1 VLKPSATLGD
11 TLAPRLR
18 LVTEGLERLS
28 FGLTNESEFGE
39 SELVRNNARQPF
51 APGASVTAPQFRT
64 SDVGRALASQRL
76 FFVTAKR
83 IHGGKYVSSRY
94 ELPDFDAILARVE
107 AGCAFDAEALMAD
120 VSLRARA
127 EQSLALS
134 ASDLKL
140 IRWAL
145 GRKYA
150 GAFAAPESRSEL
162 GDADR
167 MYLRRYAVENGLPAS
182 RYLTAELARKL
193 AAEGAAIAGLSA
205 PASPTAPPPLPS
217 RYRDYFAMCAQA
229 SGDEAI
235 AACDY
240 AITSGIY
247 RGVDLGMVYN
257 NRGVEHAQ
265 KGDLDR
271 AIADYGEAIRLDP
284 TNVKALHNRG
294 HAWRKRGEYERAI
307 PDFDAVLRL
316 DPNAADA
323 LIERGF
329 ALADGPGDHQRAIL
343 DYNRALRLRL
353 SAHGRNE
360 AYGGRG
366 RAHFCLGS
374 YAAAAPDLVRALQA
388 EADDP
393 YSVLQLFIARV
404 RTGNRAAQ
412 KELERNA
419 GRLKEN
425 RWPFAAIE
433 LMLGRRTP
441 EATMAAARSADQ
453 RCEAHYYIGEWQLL
467 HDARADAIAAFR
479 RAAETC
485 KRNFIEYYGALAELK
500 SLGE

>member
-1 VLKPSATLGD
+1 
-11 TLAPRLR
+11 
-18 LVTEGLERLS
+18 
-28 FGLTNESEFGE
+28 
-39 SELVRNNARQPF
+39 
-51 APGASVTAPQFRT
+51 
-64 SDVGRALASQRL
+64 VGRALASQRL

-83 IHGGKYVSSRY
+83 SDIGKYVSSRY
-94 ELPDFDAILARVE
+94 ELPDFDAVLARVE
-107 AGCAFDAEALMAD
+107 ASCAFDAEALMSD
-120 VSLRARA
+120 VSARA
-127 EQSLALS
+127 QAERSLRLS

-145 GRKYA
+145 VRKYA
-150 GAFAAPESRSEL
+150 GSFAAPEPRSEL

-182 RYLTAELARKL
+182 RHLTTELARKL

-205 PASPTAPPPLPS
+205 PVSPTAPPPLPS
-217 RYRDYFAMCAQA
+217 RYSDYFAMCAQA
-229 SGDEAI
+229 SGDEAL

-247 RGVDLGMVYN
+247 RGVDLGRVYN
-257 NRGVEHAQ
+257 NRGVEYAQ
-265 KGDLDR
+265 RGDLDR
-271 AIADYGEAIRLDP
+271 AIADYGEAIRLEP
-284 TNVKALHNRG
+284 TNVNALHNRG
-294 HAWRKRGEYERAI
+294 YVFRKKGEYERAI
-307 PDFDAVLRL
+307 ADFDAALRF
-316 DPNAADA
+316 DPNAADT

-329 ALADGPGDHQRAIL
+329 AIADGPGDHQRAIL

-353 SAHGRNE
+353 STHGRNQ

-366 RAHFCLGS
+366 RANFCLGN

-393 YSVLQLFIARV
+393 YSVLQLLIARV
-404 RTGNRAAQ
+404 RTGNRTAQ

-419 GRLKEN
+419 ARLKEN

-441 EATMAAARSADQ
+441 EATMAAARSADE
-453 RCEAHYYIGEWQLL
+453 RCEAHYYIGEWHLL

-479 RAAETC
+479 RAAENC

-500 SLGE
+500 ALGE

>member
-1 VLKPSATLGD
+1 
-11 TLAPRLR
+11 LR
-18 LVTEGLERLS
+18 LLTEGLDRLS
-28 FGLTNESEFGE
+28 FGLANESEFSE

-51 APGASVTAPQFRT
+51 SPGASVTAPQFRT
-64 SDVGRALASQRL
+64 SDLGKAVASQRV

-83 IHGGKYVSSRY
+83 KDSSKYVSSRY

-120 VSLRARA
+120 VSARA
-127 EQSLALS
+127 QAERSLALS
-134 ASDLKL
+134 VSDLKL
-140 IRWAL
+140 ISWAL
-145 GRKYA
+145 ARKYA
-150 GAFAAPESRSEL
+150 GAFAAPEPRSEL
-162 GDADR
+162 SDADR
-167 MYLRRYAVENGLPAS
+167 MYLRRYAVEKGLPVS
-182 RYLTAELARKL
+182 RYLTGELARKL
-193 AAEGAAIAGLSA
+193 AAEGAAIARLSA
-205 PASPTAPPPLPS
+205 PASPAAPPPLPS

-247 RGVDLGMVYN
+247 RGVDLGMLYN

-294 HAWRKRGEYERAI
+294 HAWRRRGEYERAI

-353 SAHGRNE
+353 SARGRNG

-366 RAHFCLGS
+366 RANFCLGS
-374 YAAAAPDLVRALQA
+374 YAAAAPDLLRALQA
-388 EADDP
+388 GSEDP
-393 YSVLQLFIARV
+393 YSVLLLYVARM

-419 GRLKEN
+419 ARLKETQ
-425 RWPFAAIE
+425 WPFAAIE
-433 LMLGRRTP
+433 LLLGRRTP
-441 EATMAAARSADQ
+441 EATMAAARSGDQ
-453 RCEAHYYIGEWQLL
+453 RCEAHYYIGEWQLM
-467 HDARADAIAAFR
+467 HDARADAIASFR
-479 RAAETC
+479 HAAETC
-485 KRNFIEYYGALAELK
+485 KRNFTEYYGAVAELK
-500 SLGE
+500 ALGE